1 MAFGV
6 LGACRVMMAT
16 QVTGVLEVKEQR
28 GKKDSLEKSD
38 LRVRSE
44 TLVAQDKL
52 DPRALEA
59 RRYLLG
65 FPENQDPLGSWDLL
79 DARV

>member
-6 LGACRVMMAT
+6 LEACRVMTAT
-16 QVTGVLEVKEQR
+16 QLMEVLEVEEQR

-38 LRVRSE
+38 LRVRSG